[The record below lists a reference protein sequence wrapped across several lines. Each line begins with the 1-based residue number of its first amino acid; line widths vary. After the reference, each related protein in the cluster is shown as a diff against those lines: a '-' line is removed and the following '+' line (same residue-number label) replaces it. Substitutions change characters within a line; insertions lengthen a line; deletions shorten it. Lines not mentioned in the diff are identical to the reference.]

1 MSKRIWSIALAYV
14 GVMIGAGVS
23 SGQDLLQY
31 FVSFGAWGLIGVIVL
46 GVLHVGFGRLMIA
59 LGSYYRSD
67 DHSVVL
73 AEISHPVIYRILDI
87 ALIITCFIFGFV
99 MTAGAG
105 ANLNQQFGMPFWVG
119 AFLCTALT
127 IVVSF
132 LDFKKIIGV
141 IGVFTPMILVMIAV
155 IFITNV
161 LGHHWDFAEMNRISQ
176 TIQSPFSSVWMSVVN
191 YFAVCVMS
199 AIAMAFVM
207 GGSIFKIN
215 EAEKSGAWGGFMVG
229 VIFFITTLIL
239 FANSDKVVK
248 SDVPMLAI
256 AKEVNP
262 IFATLYAFVI
272 FGLIFNT
279 VFSLYYALGKRFAA
293 GSEKRFKFFVTAFS
307 LSGFLVSFMGF
318 RQLVAVMYP
327 VIGYMGLL
335 MLVVLVV
342 ASYRKKEKI
351 RKEKEIRNHLLAIV
365 EKAYD
370 PDQDLTPQD
379 KEKAEQLRDASII
392 DNQTLREDSHAQ
404 VRQELGIDEK

>member
-1 MSKRIWSIALAYV
+1 MSALEP
-14 GVMIGAGVS
+14 GV
-23 SGQDLLQY
+23 
-31 FVSFGAWGLIGVIVL
+31 LIGVIVL

-59 LGSYYRSD
+59 LGSYYQSD

-155 IFITNV
+155 IFMTNV
-161 LGHHWDFAEMNRISQ
+161 LGRHWDFEEMNRISQ

-262 IFATLYAFVI
+262 VFATLYAFVI

-327 VIGYMGLL
+327 IIGYMGLL

-342 ASYRKKEKI
+342 ASYRKKAKI

-392 DNQTLREDSHAQ
+392 DNQTLREDSHAH

>member
-1 MSKRIWSIALAYV
+1 MAQEYLQDRTSCSILSALEP
-14 GVMIGAGVS
+14 GV
-23 SGQDLLQY
+23 
-31 FVSFGAWGLIGVIVL
+31 LIGVIVL

-59 LGSYYRSD
+59 LGSYYQSD

-155 IFITNV
+155 IFMTNV
-161 LGHHWDFAEMNRISQ
+161 LGRHWDFEEMNRISQ

-262 IFATLYAFVI
+262 VFATLYAFVI

-327 VIGYMGLL
+327 IIGYMGLL

-342 ASYRKKEKI
+342 ASYRKKAKI

-392 DNQTLREDSHAQ
+392 DNQTLREDSHAH